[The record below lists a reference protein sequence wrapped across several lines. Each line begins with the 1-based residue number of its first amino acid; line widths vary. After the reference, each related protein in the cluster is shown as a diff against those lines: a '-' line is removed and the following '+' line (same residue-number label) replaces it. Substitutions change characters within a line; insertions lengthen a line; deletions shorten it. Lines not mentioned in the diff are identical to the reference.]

1 MPAVGLLLVRNAAA
15 RQVAEI
21 HRHQGQDAGRDERQ
35 EPGEEGEGRGNAGG
49 IHSSILNVLYPGN
62 ISRYI
67 TKLVHNAQN
76 LSARNLYYN
85 PPRGTTLQKPH
96 DEMRIGQERN
106 GNFARRGLP
115 WLWLLA
121 VWLSPFSPAV
131 GESAISTPGEY
142 LYVDD
147 VIYINLRSGPDTQS
161 PTLKVIKSG
170 TRLKLLERD
179 ESKGVSRVAL
189 DSGEEG
195 WVLNRFVSTMPIA
208 QDLLDAANEKIVLL
222 EEDTRRLKENVRRLQ
237 MERDKGLEEAAAL
250 EKEKQRLARELRE
263 IKAISG
269 SAVETLE
276 QNRALRLEKE
286 QQNKKLKE
294 MESRYAALSTQVY
307 TIGIGAALVSLAL
320 GIYIGYTPTRR
331 QNRWRRVG

>member
-1 MPAVGLLLVRNAAA
+1 
-15 RQVAEI
+15 
-21 HRHQGQDAGRDERQ
+21 
-35 EPGEEGEGRGNAGG
+35 
-49 IHSSILNVLYPGN
+49 
-62 ISRYI
+62 
-67 TKLVHNAQN
+67 
-76 LSARNLYYN
+76 
-85 PPRGTTLQKPH
+85 LQKPH

-208 QDLLDAANEKIVLL
+208 QDLLDAANEKIALL